1 MTFKKNKYQ
10 IIRQAISPELAKFC
24 HDYFLLKK
32 KVVAHMFEKKYI
44 SPYNTSFGTFSDPQV
59 PNSFAQ
65 YADTVMETLLLNV
78 QEKMEKETGL
88 NLIPTYSYARVYVKG
103 NKLARHKDRP
113 SCEISTTMNLGGD
126 VWPIYIDPTGEDN
139 VTHISE
145 AEVIVKEGANPGV
158 KIDLNP
164 GDMLIYKGYDLEHW
178 RNVFKGEIST
188 QVFLHYNDTESEW
201 SEKNK
206 FDNRE
211 FIGLP
216 DGMKIG

>member
-1 MTFKKNKYQ
+1 
-10 IIRQAISPELAKFC
+10 
-24 HDYFLLKK
+24 
-32 KVVAHMFEKKYI
+32 
-44 SPYNTSFGTFSDPQV
+44 
-59 PNSFAQ
+59 
-65 YADTVMETLLLNV
+65 METLLLNV

-88 NLIPTYSYARVYVKG
+88 KLIPTYSYARVYVKG

-178 RNVFKGEIST
+178 RDVFKGEIST